1 MLPILREAIKKI
13 QIQIIRRKLKPEF
26 VFFAEKSNG
35 KTQCSL
41 IRIINFF
48 EQRIGP
54 EYFCKS
60 RKIKAKRT
68 AKTGNIAEEKVL
80 NLTKQNAVA
89 PFFGCLVTEKIS
101 VSELNIALDKLK

>member
-1 MLPILREAIKKI
+1 MI
-13 QIQIIRRKLKPEF
+13 
-26 VFFAEKSNG
+26 FFAEKSNG

-48 EQRIGP
+48 GQRIGP

-80 NLTKQNAVA
+80 NLIKQNAVA
-89 PFFGCLVTEKIS
+89 ALLGCLGTEKIN
-101 VSELNIALDKLK
+101 VLELNIALDKLK